1 MIEAAHA
8 TYLLKSTVENQELI
22 KNPLSKAF
30 TCVLGKTEGEQRKG
44 FRQI

>member
-1 MIEAAHA
+1 MEEAHA
-8 TYLLKSTVENQELI
+8 AYLLKSTVEHQELI
-22 KNPLSKAF
+22 KNSLSKAF